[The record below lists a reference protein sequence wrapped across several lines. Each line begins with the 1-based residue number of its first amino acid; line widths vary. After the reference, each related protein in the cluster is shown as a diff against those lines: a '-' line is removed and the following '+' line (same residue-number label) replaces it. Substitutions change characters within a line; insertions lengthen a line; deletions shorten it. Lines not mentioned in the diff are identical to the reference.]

1 MEYFVE
7 QALTY
12 TECLNKIRMKYGDRV
27 TILYHKNIRMGG
39 FFGLFAKDGVEV
51 TGFTSSNVIKSGN
64 FQNFAGSV
72 PSGPVSLGPI
82 APSGPEPAA
91 SRKAPL
97 DFEEEKKKILD
108 SVNPK
113 GESSALQ
120 IVLKEVRTLKEQI
133 AANTAAAPPEEHSTL
148 SRIEDILFLND
159 FSSTYSQTIL
169 DRIKREFSLDGLN
182 DYNAVQ
188 DKVLEWIGES
198 ITIYKEEKFQRL
210 PRIMVLV
217 GPTGVG
223 KTTTIAKLAAIYGI
237 GNSGRRPVSVRM
249 ITIDAFRIGAKAQ
262 IEAYGNIMALP
273 VSYVE
278 DFDDLKKTIAQ
289 YSEGVDL
296 ILIDTIGKSPRDSV
310 KLGEMKQL
318 LDACGTQAELYLAV
332 AATTKSSDLKEIVR
346 QFEPF
351 NYRSVIITKLDETIR
366 VGNVI
371 SALSDLGKSVSYI
384 TDGQKVP
391 SNIQKASVVR
401 FLINLEGFQVNRA
414 KIEERFPTDESEQ
427 IQWR

>member
-1 MEYFVE
+1 MEYFIE

-39 FFGLFAKDGVEV
+39 ILGLFAKDGVEV
-51 TGFTSSNVIKSGN
+51 TGYTSNNVVKSGG
-64 FQNFAGSV
+64 FSSMSPV
-72 PSGPVSLGPI
+72 PGLSLGTGGPPVSETPGL
-82 APSGPEPAA
+82 
-91 SRKAPL
+91 RKQPL

-108 SVNPK
+108 TTGNK
-113 GESSALQ
+113 GGESALQ
-120 IVLKEVRTLKEQI
+120 MVLKEVRTLKERI
-133 AANTAAAPPEEHSTL
+133 EANAASNPAEEHPTL
-148 SRIEDILFLND
+148 SRIEDILFRND
-159 FSSTYSQTIL
+159 FSPTYSQNIL
-169 DRIKREFSLDGLN
+169 ERIKRECSIEALN
-182 DYNAVQ
+182 DYTAVQ

-210 PRIMVLV
+210 PRIVVLV

-237 GNSGRRPVSVRM
+237 GNSGRRPISVRM

-278 DFDDLKKTIAQ
+278 DADDLKKTIAQ

-296 ILIDTIGKSPRDSV
+296 ILIDTIGKSPRDSA
-310 KLGEMKQL
+310 KLGEMKQI

-332 AATTKSSDLKEIVR
+332 AATTKSSDLKEILR

-351 NYRSVIITKLDETIR
+351 NYRSVIVTKLDETIR
-366 VGNVI
+366 VGNMI
-371 SALSDLGKSVSYI
+371 SALSDFGKSVSYI

-391 SNIQKASVVR
+391 SNIQKATVVR
-401 FLINLEGFQVNRA
+401 FLINLEGFQVNRT
-414 KIEERFPTDESEQ
+414 KIENRFPIDESEQ